1 MADQNTKDIN
11 TVNNITSIDANDYLF
26 VSDQGSALRKANSNV
41 VSKYAVETYTTT
53 LGGVNNKT
61 VQSAINDLNSKSVGD
76 NAGGHNSIFRG
87 KSLGS
92 SVSDAQWSAIS
103 SGTFND
109 LFIGDYWTINSI
121 TWRIAAFNY
130 WYNTGDA
137 NCTTPHVVIVPDNN
151 LLNGDGSTTHWM
163 NTLNTTEGGY
173 MGTGWYTG
181 ENADGTANTGKS
193 QCLSKAESAFG
204 SGHILQHR
212 EYLSNAVTNGY
223 VSGVEWADS
232 KIELMNESMVY
243 GNRFLENVI
252 NGTNIPAAYTVDKG
266 QLPLFALAPQ
276 YICNR
281 AAWWLRSVVSSTN
294 FANVNNNGNCNYN
307 NASNTWNGLR
317 PDFDRIII
325 SPHFQIGRCDIER
338 KACPC
343 LQLNNST

>member
-1 MADQNTKDIN
+1 MGVNINTKP
-11 TVNNITSIDANDYLF
+11 TVTTIDNNDQIFI
-26 VSDQGSALRKANSNV
+26 SDDGVALKKISYTDLAKAIIEQYNASQLAGSA
-41 VSKYAVETYTTT
+41 
-53 LGGVNNKT
+53 
-61 VQSAINDLNSKSVGD
+61 QSVKSALDALNSKSVGN

-92 SVSDAQWSAIS
+92 SVTAEQWAAIAA
-103 SGTFND
+103 GTFDD

-121 TWRIAAFNY
+121 IWRIAAFNY

-137 NCTTPHVVIVPDNN
+137 NCTTPHVVIVPDSN

-163 NTLNTTEGGY
+163 NTSNTTEGGY

-223 VSGVEWADS
+223 VSGGTWTDS

-243 GNRFLENVI
+243 GNRFFENVI
-252 NGTNIPAAYTVDKG
+252 NGTNIPAAYTIDKG

-281 AAWWLRSVVSSTN
+281 ANWWLRSVASSAH
-294 FANVNNNGNCNYN
+294 FADVYGYGSCHYGY
-307 NASNTWNGLR
+307 ASYAWNGLR
-317 PDFDRIII
+317 PAFGI
-325 SPHFQIGRCDIER
+325 
-338 KACPC
+338 K
-343 LQLNNST
+343 